1 MYPLKL
7 KLPAFPPNL
16 DSHLNAA
23 ATADATVDVD
33 ADATT
38 VLLKFLQQYA
48 LLSDFLPS

>member
-7 KLPAFPPNL
+7 KLPAFPPNS

-23 ATADATVDVD
+23 ATADATVD

-38 VLLKFLQQYA
+38 VLLKFLQQYV